1 MKYKILFSLFATGVA
16 FAGWSQKPSDFRD
29 KYEGEV
35 AVRLEEHTHVELEVD
50 DGEIKI
56 NRSSFIK
63 TYMASAQLN
72 GVNKVSLDYEP
83 LFSKISDIEAHTLI
97 PNFEKD
103 KFGKEKV
110 RDIIDRKVL
119 DDDIFHDGT
128 RAKSFEFQGVKKGGI
143 TQLEYTEEISE
154 PRLIGREVFSSS
166 LLTLNKSLS
175 IEYDE
180 EIDLAIDYF
189 NCDSSWFEIERN
201 SSRGKI
207 TLTWRKKNIQALQ
220 EESNQPPYLEI
231 APHLIYR
238 IKSYKNDDDEYKVL
252 GDIDDLYDWYGNFIS
267 NQEELSTELKSIT
280 DSLTANKVNDI
291 SRAKSIYDWVNN
303 AIRYIAFEEGLGG
316 FKPRAANLVCERRYG
331 DCKDMANLMVSMMQY
346 AGLKAHHVWV
356 GTRDLPYTYQQVP
369 SVLADNHMI
378 AALHHD
384 GKYYFLDA
392 THKALP
398 FPYPSMSVQGKD
410 ALIGL
415 SATEYL
421 VKKIPVVASERNL
434 DRDTVLLSL
443 EGDQLNGKGF
453 NTLHGYNAQRFN
465 RLFEQKD
472 RKTIDKVIES
482 AYSKGNNKCQAQLID
497 YERGDTV
504 SQLRYAFNIPQYA
517 YQLNDKLYLNL
528 NLEKVFENLAQ
539 KSDREHPLHFER
551 TFLFQRVYRLEIPD
565 GYQLE
570 HLPQAVQ
577 NQFDGY
583 GYSISY
589 HQPSQNTVEYALE
602 IDLNRLKINKEEL
615 NAWNEFIAE
624 LKKAYSE
631 TIILKKV

>member
-1 MKYKILFSLFATGVA
+1 MNYKIIASLFAA
-16 FAGWSQKPSDFRD
+16 LIALAGWSQKPSDFKD
-29 KYEGEV
+29 KYEGEI
-35 AVRLEEHTHVELEVD
+35 AVRLEDHTRVELEVD

-56 NRSSFIK
+56 NRSSFVK

-83 LFSKISDIEAHTLI
+83 LFSEISDIEAHTLI

-143 TQLEYTEEISE
+143 TQLEYSEEISE

-166 LLTLNKSLS
+166 LLTINKSLS

-189 NCDSSWFEIERN
+189 NCDSSWFDIEK
-201 SSRGKI
+201 SASRGKI
-207 TLTWRKKNIQALQ
+207 TLTWRKKNIKALRD
-220 EESNQPPYLEI
+220 ESNQPPYLEL

-238 IKSYKNDDDEYKVL
+238 IKSYKNEDKEFNVL
-252 GDIDDLYDWYGNFIS
+252 RDIDDLYEWYGNFIS
-267 NQEELSTELKSIT
+267 NQGELSDELKSIT
-280 DSLTANKVNDI
+280 DSLTAHKADDF
-291 SRAKSIYDWVNN
+291 SRAKSIYDWVNT

-378 AALHHD
+378 AAFYHN
-384 GKYYFLDA
+384 GKYHFLDA

-421 VKKIPVVASERNL
+421 VKQIPVVASKQNL
-434 DRDTVLLSL
+434 DKDSIVLSL
-443 EGDQLNGKGF
+443 EGDMLNGHGF

-472 RKTIDKVIES
+472 QNTIDEVIES
-482 AYSKGNNKCQAQLID
+482 AYSKGNNKCKAQLID
-497 YERGDTV
+497 YERGDTI
-504 SQLRYAFNIPQYA
+504 SQLRYEFNIPQYA
-517 YQLNDKLYLNL
+517 YQLNNKLYLNL
-528 NLEKVFENLAQ
+528 NLEKIFENLAQ
-539 KSDREHPLHFER
+539 KTDREHPLHFER
-551 TFLFQRVYRLEIPD
+551 TFLFQRVYKLKIPD
-565 GYQLE
+565 GYTLE
-570 HLPQAVQ
+570 NLPQTAQ
-577 NQFDGY
+577 NQFEGY
-583 GYSISY
+583 GYAISY
-589 HQPSQNTVEYALE
+589 RQANENTVEYFLE
-602 IDLNRLKINKEEL
+602 IDLNRLKIKKDELKE
-615 NAWNEFIAE
+615 WNEFIAE